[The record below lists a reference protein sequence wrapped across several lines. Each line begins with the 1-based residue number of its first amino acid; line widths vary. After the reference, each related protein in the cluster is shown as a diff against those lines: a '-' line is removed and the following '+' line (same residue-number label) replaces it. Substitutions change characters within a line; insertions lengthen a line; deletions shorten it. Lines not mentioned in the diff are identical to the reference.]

1 MIKDINNDKDTAI
14 VFYKGKD
21 LIDFKSKS
29 MPLAATNEYQCHYS
43 ALVRIVEFSDGSKQH
58 FVFPLIYY
66 NYKQEV
72 GSAHIDFEMKDV
84 MEKSKEV
91 QEASIPLA
99 KILIAE
105 FNSLTELD
113 YLKKLNIDV
122 LPESLD
128 KGKKV
133 SYKIT
138 LFNNIHKHP

>member
-1 MIKDINNDKDTAI
+1 MIKDMNNLTDTAI

-72 GSAHIDFEMKDV
+72 SAANIDFELKDV
-84 MEKSKEV
+84 QEKAKEV
-91 QEASIPLA
+91 QEASIPLFKMLKA
-99 KILIAE
+99 K
-105 FNSLTELD
+105 FVD
-113 YLKKLNIDV
+113 
-122 LPESLD
+122 LD
-128 KGKKV
+128 KDKKV
-133 SYKIT
+133 SYKLT

>member
-1 MIKDINNDKDTAI
+1 MIKDMNNLTDTAI

-72 GSAHIDFEMKDV
+72 NTANIDFELKDV
-84 MEKSKEV
+84 QEKAKEV
-91 QEASIPLA
+91 QEASIPL
-99 KILIAE
+99 
-105 FNSLTELD
+105 FNL
-113 YLKKLNIDV
+113 LKGQFAD
-122 LPESLD
+122 LD
-128 KGKKV
+128 KDKRV
-133 SYKIT
+133 SYKLT
-138 LFNNIHKHP
+138 LLNNIHKHP

>member
-1 MIKDINNDKDTAI
+1 MIKDMNNLTDTAI

-43 ALVRIVEFSDGSKQH
+43 ALVRIAEFSDGSKQH

-72 GSAHIDFEMKDV
+72 SSANIDFELKDV
-84 MEKSKEV
+84 QEKAKEV
-91 QEASIPLA
+91 QEASIPLFKMLKA
-99 KILIAE
+99 KFA
-105 FNSLTELD
+105 D
-113 YLKKLNIDV
+113 
-122 LPESLD
+122 LD
-128 KGKKV
+128 KNKKV
-133 SYKIT
+133 SYKLT